1 MGGGVRTHDHWNHNP
16 ALYQL
21 SYTHREG
28 LLHLTKRSRTLQIWG
43 GGRIPGIIE
52 SMLTRY
58 IHEAMK
64 RAQFKTLENGTCF
77 GEIPGL
83 AGVWANESTLDNC
96 RAVLQEVLE
105 EWLVLKIRDHDPI
118 PRIGRISLPS
128 RAA

>member
-1 MGGGVRTHDHWNHNP
+1 M
-16 ALYQL
+16 
-21 SYTHREG
+21 
-28 LLHLTKRSRTLQIWG
+28 K
-43 GGRIPGIIE
+43 

-58 IHEAMK
+58 ICEAMR
-64 RAQFKTLENGTCF
+64 RARYKTLKNGTCF

-83 AGVWANESTLDNC
+83 PGVWANESTASEC
-96 RAVLQEVLE
+96 QKILQEVLE

>member
-1 MGGGVRTHDHWNHNP
+1 MGW
-16 ALYQL
+16 
-21 SYTHREG
+21 
-28 LLHLTKRSRTLQIWG
+28 
-43 GGRIPGIIE
+43 IPGIIE

-64 RAQFKTLENGTCF
+64 RAQFKTLENGTFF

-83 AGVWANESTLDNC
+83 AGVWANESTLDSC
-96 RAVLQEVLE
+96 RGVLQEVLE

-118 PRIGRISLPS
+118 PRIGRLGLPS